1 MRLLG
6 NRKGLAPVVATIIL
20 CGVVLTI
27 GISVWSLTYSISSG
41 LESDYYESVKRQID
55 KVSERFTVEH
65 VAYDNDTNTLRVW
78 VYNYG
83 TVDIN
88 IDVYVFFG
96 SSINESNTNGT
107 SISSGNYVEI
117 PVSVGELNVG
127 SELVIEVI
135 SRRQNTVYATYV
147 VQESS

>member
-41 LESDYYESVKRQID
+41 LELDYYESVKRQID

-88 IDVYVFFG
+88 VDVYVFFG
-96 SSINESNTNGT
+96 SSINGSNTNGT

>member
-88 IDVYVFFG
+88 VDVYVFFG
-96 SSINESNTNGT
+96 SSINGSNTNGT
-107 SISSGNYVEI
+107 SIPSGNYVEI

>member
-88 IDVYVFFG
+88 VDVYVFFG
-96 SSINESNTNGT
+96 SSINGSNTNGT

>member
-65 VAYDNDTNTLRVW
+65 IAYDNDTNTLRVW

-88 IDVYVFFG
+88 VDVYVFFG